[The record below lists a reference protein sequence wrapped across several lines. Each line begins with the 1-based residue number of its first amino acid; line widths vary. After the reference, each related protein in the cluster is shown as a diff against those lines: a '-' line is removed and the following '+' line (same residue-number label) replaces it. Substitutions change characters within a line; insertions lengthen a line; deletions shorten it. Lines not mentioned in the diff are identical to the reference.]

1 MSTDHEFDVNR
12 HPATQ
17 IFVWSGF
24 VWRLGAL
31 SYWTLF
37 FVRVVVDIHLS
48 PIELVLLGTA
58 KEVTILLAEI
68 PTGVVADLRSRRLS
82 VIIGFVLCGTA
93 IVGAGLAE
101 SFVLLIFTQILWGFG
116 LTFRS
121 GAETAWFTDEIGS
134 VDVVDSVLPRRARF
148 ESAGSIFG
156 VMITATFASLV
167 GLSIALVAVGTVLI
181 SWGIGLAFRMA
192 ETGFIRPDTPTRTRF
207 RELLAEGFRASRR
220 PALRILL
227 IATVL
232 TGFASE
238 AVDRLN
244 VAQLDQ
250 IGLPQAID
258 AALVIGAVVVIQ
270 SVGSILILF
279 MFGRRLAG
287 QSLVY
292 SLVALHSVTAVG
304 VVILARAD
312 VLVAALVGLLTAG
325 MARDV
330 ARTVSVGWTNH
341 FTHKTNRATVH
352 SFVGQA
358 MSLGEISGGLVLG
371 LIAQQFGLSTAITI
385 SAAIYLVAAG
395 VASLGKSRWSAPAE
409 LRQT

>member
-1 MSTDHEFDVNR
+1 MSADHDVNR

-82 VIIGFVLCGTA
+82 VIIGFVLCGIA
-93 IVGAGLAE
+93 IVGAGLAG

-134 VDVVDSVLPRRARF
+134 VDVVDTVLPRRARF

-192 ETGFIRPDTPTRTRF
+192 ETGFIRPKTATRTRF
-207 RELLAEGFRASRR
+207 RELLAEGFRVSRR

-227 IATVL
+227 IVTVL

-244 VAQLDQ
+244 VARLDQ

-270 SVGSILILF
+270 SVGSILVLF

-292 SLVALHSVTAVG
+292 SLVALHAVTAVG

-341 FTHKTNRATVH
+341 FTDKTNRATVH

-395 VASLGKSRWSAPAE
+395 VARLGKSRWPTPAE
-409 LRQT
+409 LRHT